1 LVVSFVIWLAVD
13 WGVEEEEAGWVLV
26 VQELDTTFCTDV
38 EPDSECFE
46 RSSATGN
53 VVAVTTPLC
62 RAALVTTGVLITTDP
77 LPRPLELGTLATEAV
92 PVILDGRD
100 DVESCMAV

>member
-1 LVVSFVIWLAVD
+1 MSALYQCKCTSCY
-13 WGVEEEEAGWVLV
+13 
-26 VQELDTTFCTDV
+26 VQYEHITCTDV

-77 LPRPLELGTLATEAV
+77 LPRPLELGTLAERKKKSGV
-92 PVILDGRD
+92 SKEGRKKAF
-100 DVESCMAV
+100 VAQGKACMDE